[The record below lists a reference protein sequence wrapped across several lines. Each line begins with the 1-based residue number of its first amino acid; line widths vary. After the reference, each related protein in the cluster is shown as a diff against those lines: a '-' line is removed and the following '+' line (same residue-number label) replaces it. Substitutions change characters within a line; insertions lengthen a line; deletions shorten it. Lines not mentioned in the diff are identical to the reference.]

1 MLTVTFFYAG
11 AAGGDDS
18 EKYNPSEWVQN
29 LINNVKSEG
38 HKAHSIFSELD
49 VLKEYN
55 GGIEWR
61 ETARSVKFIS
71 GADPSGFGSIQ
82 RGDRVAR
89 GHQVSKIHIRADPGD
104 PGIDRTRGNSGV
116 SLPGQ

>member
-1 MLTVTFFYAG
+1 MLTVTFFSVG

-61 ETARSVKFIS
+61 ETARSVKLLL
-71 GADPSGFGSIQ
+71 GADPLGVGV
-82 RGDRVAR
+82 DT
-89 GHQVSKIHIRADPGD
+89 
-104 PGIDRTRGNSGV
+104 TRG
-116 SLPGQ
+116 

>member
-1 MLTVTFFYAG
+1 MLTGTFFSAG
-11 AAGGDDS
+11 ATGGDDS

-61 ETARSVKFIS
+61 EAARSVKFLS

-89 GHQVSKIHIRADPGD
+89 GRQVSKIHIRG
-104 PGIDRTRGNSGV
+104 GSIGVWVNITRG
-116 SLPGQ
+116 